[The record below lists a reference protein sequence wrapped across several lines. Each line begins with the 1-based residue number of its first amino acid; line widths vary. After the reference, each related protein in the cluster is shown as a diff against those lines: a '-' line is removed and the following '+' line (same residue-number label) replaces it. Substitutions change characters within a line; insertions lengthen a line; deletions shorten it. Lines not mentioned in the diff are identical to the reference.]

1 MMMTLSWTERQA
13 RRGAVTER
21 EFLATMD
28 RLGFSLTD
36 PLPDCIW
43 TFTHAFTGARRYA
56 VRNGE
61 TYRVALERFRT
72 ALRAV
77 LAARPPLVATR

>member
-1 MMMTLSWTERQA
+1 MTTLSWTERAQ

-21 EFLATMD
+21 EFLAAMK
-28 RLGFSLTD
+28 RLGFALTD

-43 TFTHAFTGARRYA
+43 TFTHPLTGARRYA
-56 VRNGE
+56 MRNGE
-61 TYRVALERFRT
+61 TYRVALPRFQT

-77 LAARPPLVATR
+77 LAARPPTAAAQ